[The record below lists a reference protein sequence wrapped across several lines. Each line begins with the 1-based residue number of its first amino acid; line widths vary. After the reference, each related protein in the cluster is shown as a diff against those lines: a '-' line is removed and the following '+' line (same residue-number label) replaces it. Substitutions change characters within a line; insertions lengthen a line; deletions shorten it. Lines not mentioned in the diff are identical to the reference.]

1 MLSLEIIYY
10 LIDYS
15 IRLLGGMCSY
25 GEGALIGFLIGTLSL
40 FGFVMLMLEIDRMPM
55 IWRIVAWCDV
65 I

>member
-25 GEGALIGFLIGTLSL
+25 GEGALIGFLIGTELIWICHVNV
-40 FGFVMLMLEIDRMPM
+40 GNRPNAYDLENRCM
-55 IWRIVAWCDV
+55 V
-65 I
+65 